1 MRRTL
6 VGDSKATRGSVDAY
20 LAAQPGPVRHVLEA
34 LRRTIHSTAP
44 EAEESFS
51 YGMPAFRVRG
61 RPLVAFGAASGH
73 CALYPMNPE
82 TIDTHRRL
90 LGRFETSKGTIRFT
104 VRQPLPASVVRT
116 LVKARLQDVTASL
129 APPRRQ
135 PVPRR
140 SATSSPGSGTPPDQ
154 VRSYFAGLPA
164 GPRKHMQKLRAAIRA
179 AAPGAVESFGYGMP
193 AFKLDGKGL
202 VWYAAWK
209 LHSSLYPISQ
219 TTARSLAA
227 DLATY
232 ATSGK
237 GTIRFPLDEP
247 IPNTLVTRLV
257 AARIAEVRR
266 TAPRTTR
273 RATGARKGRP
283 S

>member
-104 VRQPLPASVVRT
+104 VQPTSSRE
-116 LVKARLQDVTASL
+116 
-129 APPRRQ
+129 RRQ
-135 PVPRR
+135 NTGESETSRR
-140 SATSSPGSGTPPDQ
+140 DRLAGAAT
-154 VRSYFAGLPA
+154 APA
-164 GPRKHMQKLRAAIRA
+164 G
-179 AAPGAVESFGYGMP
+179 S
-193 AFKLDGKGL
+193 
-202 VWYAAWK
+202 
-209 LHSSLYPISQ
+209 
-219 TTARSLAA
+219 TTERHVIARV
-227 DLATY
+227 
-232 ATSGK
+232 GH
-237 GTIRFPLDEP
+237 
-247 IPNTLVTRLV
+247 
-257 AARIAEVRR
+257 
-266 TAPRTTR
+266 TA
-273 RATGARKGRP
+273 
-283 S
+283 